1 MEGDLQ
7 ILANVVAEVDGE
19 LGLDNEVLGVGLPDF
34 MSNEL
39 LGCEID
45 AFGVGFP
52 DFISAKDT
60 DRLLIVLCGVV
71 CRLNGSFGVI
81 IKDVRL
87 VLNKGMRMLESCL
100 KLCLIIGVPMTSGAP
115 S

>member
-19 LGLDNEVLGVGLPDF
+19 LGFDNEVFGVGLPDF
-34 MSNEL
+34 TSNE

-60 DRLLIVLCGVV
+60 ERLLIVLCGVV

-87 VLNKGMRMLESCL
+87 VLNKGMRMLDSCL
-100 KLCLIIGVPMTSGAP
+100 KLCRIIGVPMTSGAP